1 MSSDGDSE
9 AAEIIAFVAY
19 LQPDAYVALSSIV
32 FFIYDY
38 IITIGREVVVLEV
51 TGAISVLFLFI
62 RYGTK
67 ILDLVSYG
75 PMSDK
80 VWGYL
85 VCHPSMYWSHRICTE
100 LCNASASI
108 HHDRNSPISPVCCL
122 RWDAGLGI
130 D

>member
-1 MSSDGDSE
+1 MHCLLPHIRHVIRRRLRGCRNNRVCRLS
-9 AAEIIAFVAY
+9 
-19 LQPDAYVALSSIV
+19 PDAYVALFSIV

-38 IITIGREVVVLEV
+38 IITIGREVDLFWTRKV
-51 TGAISVLFLFI
+51 TGASVLFLFI
-62 RYGTK
+62 RYGTLVYK

-80 VWGYL
+80 
-85 VCHPSMYWSHRICTE
+85 
-100 LCNASASI
+100 LCNASASM